1 MNARIKI
8 EATDLQPTDFR
19 FFVGV
24 IRHETLLVFEGL
36 LKLRFKL
43 GLKAREKSLPWANIR
58 LTAAKSKLPMQKK
71 KPS

>member
-8 EATDLQPTDFR
+8 AATDLQPTDFR

-43 GLKAREKSLPWANIR
+43 GLQEREKLLPRRKPSIS
-58 LTAAKSKLPMQKK
+58 AKSKMPIGL
-71 KPS
+71 